1 MTMHL
6 TLVPGEARAVPAFT
20 PPPIALDQLTQR
32 PGELADLVVVEL
44 EPLLRERLATL
55 AATERLPLPLF
66 AVIAVEA
73 ARALDEVAELLDI
86 SADDLASLVDDAA
99 TAAQE
104 SDFEPRPT
112 RALRAYAKAL
122 SSGAFH
128 GRGDGNGTLTL
139 VVPDRL
145 RARWSLTAQDEGQS
159 LDAWIGAR
167 LATAQAGRGRW
178 EARAAY
184 EGRTLAEW
192 LSLQALKR

>member
-1 MTMHL
+1 MAVHL

-20 PPPIALDQLTQR
+20 PPPLELDERSQR

-44 EPLLRERLATL
+44 EPLLRERLARL

-73 ARALDEVAELLDI
+73 ARALDEIAELLGA
-86 SADDLASLVDDAA
+86 SADELAAPLDEATGAA
-99 TAAQE
+99 R
-104 SDFEPRPT
+104 DPDYEPRPT
-112 RALRAYAKAL
+112 RALRAYARAL

-128 GRGDGNGTLTL
+128 GRGDGNGKLTL

-145 RARWSLTAQDEGQS
+145 RARWSLAAQDEGQA
-159 LDAWIGAR
+159 LDTWIAAR